1 MFLDVYKSIRDRRI
15 EAKKR
20 RKEDKRYST
29 VNETFKLSLNG
40 AIGNFIQKYSW
51 LYDPLANMKV
61 TVNNQLLI
69 LKWIEMLYLAG
80 FKTISAN
87 TKQHWCSKTSLID
100 WKSLKT
106 HTLSASVMNAV

>member
-1 MFLDVYKSIRDRRI
+1 MDVYKSIRDRRI

-29 VNETFKLSLNG
+29 INETFKLSLNG

-87 TKQHWCSKTSLID
+87 TR
-100 WKSLKT
+100 
-106 HTLSASVMNAV
+106 